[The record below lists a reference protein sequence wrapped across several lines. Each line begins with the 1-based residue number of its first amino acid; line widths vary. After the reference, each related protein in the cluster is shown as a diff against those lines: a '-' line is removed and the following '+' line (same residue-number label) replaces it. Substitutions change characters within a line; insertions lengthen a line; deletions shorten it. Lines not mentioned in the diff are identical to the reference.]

1 MLSEDEQFYESLYK
15 LDSDV
20 VFRCNVISNSVETV
34 TIEVNFT
41 TSYFNYYKSGV
52 QLEIDHI

>member
-1 MLSEDEQFYESLYK
+1 MMCEDEQFYEHFYESLYK

-34 TIEVNFT
+34 TLEVNLT
-41 TSYFNYYKSGV
+41 TS
-52 QLEIDHI
+52 